1 MALAKRSRRRAKG
14 GYDLK
19 TPTSLRPAAVWHPFV
34 RIVAA
39 IAAPPKRARRAA
51 RQWQVHKGRAG
62 YKRAGYRAIGHA
74 AEANASRL
82 HRRPDVAAACAAV
95 HAEIIAAL
103 EDRAFRRAPIRIRGL
118 GWLTPEGLI
127 LR

>member
-1 MALAKRSRRRAKG
+1 MSKV
-14 GYDLK
+14 DL
-19 TPTSLRPAAVWHPFV
+19 SALRPRHRRFVEEYARDYNLTAA
-34 RIVAA
+34 
-39 IAAPPKRARRAA
+39 
-51 RQWQVHKGRAG
+51 
-62 YKRAGYRAIGHA
+62 YKRAGYRARGHA

-118 GWLTPEGLI
+118 GWITPEGLI
-127 LR
+127 RR